1 MLKKYESM
9 ILISPA
15 MNEESVKA
23 ENANVQTFIKEN
35 GGEVLNTDE
44 WGKKRLAYEIQNA
57 REGYYFVNYFN
68 FEPAKATE
76 LDRYFKL
83 NENIIR
89 YNILLKD

>member
-1 MLKKYESM
+1 MKKYESM

-15 MNEESVKA
+15 MNEESAKA
-23 ENANVQTFIKEN
+23 ENAKVHAYIKDN

-57 REGYYFVNYFN
+57 KEGYYFVNYFN
-68 FEPAKATE
+68 FEPANASE
-76 LDRYFKL
+76 LDRFCKL

-89 YNILLKD
+89 HNILLKG

>member
-44 WGKKRLAYEIQNA
+44 WGKKRLAYEIQKA

-68 FEPAKATE
+68 FEPAKTTE
-76 LDRYFKL
+76 LDRFYKL